1 MKTRQRCLPPTLIP
15 PGSRLALPI
24 TSANGVVLLAAGALL
39 DEGQLQNLIRRGVE
53 AATIEQD
60 DPRAAEDIAA
70 QIAAAEARVEAIFAD
85 TRDDA
90 DMRALKD
97 AVLMYRRA
105 SLA

>member
-1 MKTRQRCLPPTLIP
+1 MKTRLRCLPPKLIP
-15 PGSRLALPI
+15 PDSRLALPI

-60 DPRAAEDIAA
+60 DPRTPEDIAA
-70 QIAAAEARVEAIFAD
+70 EIAAAEARVQAIFAEADDDLD
-85 TRDDA
+85 TRK
-90 DMRALKD
+90 LKQ
-97 AVLMYRRA
+97 AVLAYRRA